1 MKITLKITVLAGALA
16 LTLSTKAAD
25 FKKDVLPMLEKKCM
39 SCHRTPYKTASGRT
53 KRPKGKLDLSTPVGI
68 KAGGSEGAA
77 VVAKDTSMSLLYTRV
92 TLDKFDDEFMPPE
105 GKADPLT
112 EAELKALK
120 EWIENGAETGEW
132 KGTKFDNDGKKVGS

>member
-1 MKITLKITVLAGALA
+1 MIATLKITVLTGALA
-16 LTLSTKAAD
+16 LAISAKAAD

-39 SCHRTPYKTASGRT
+39 DCHRTPYKTAAGRT
-53 KRPKGKLDLSTPVGI
+53 KRPKGKLDLSTPSGI

-77 VVAKDTSMSLLYTRV
+77 VVAKDTSKSLAYVRV
-92 TLDKFDDEFMPPE
+92 TLDKSDYEFMPPE

-120 EWIENGAETGEW
+120 AWIEGGAETGDW
-132 KGTKFDNDGKKVGS
+132 KGTTFDTNGKKTGD